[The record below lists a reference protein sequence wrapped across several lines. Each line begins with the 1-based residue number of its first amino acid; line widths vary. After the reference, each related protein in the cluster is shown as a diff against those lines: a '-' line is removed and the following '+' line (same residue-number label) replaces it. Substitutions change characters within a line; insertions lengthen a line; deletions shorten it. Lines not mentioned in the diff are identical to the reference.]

1 MQNQIEGMD
10 LRTCTDSITFDVK
23 GVEGKVRVVGTYQA
37 PWFSGLDVCALLEY
51 SNSKKAIQQHVLPHQ
66 KKSLGLLSS
75 EMRDLASCNLLGTNN
90 FTTEYHAG
98 KAVYINI
105 SGFKTLIKK
114 TQMINPSNAEAIAE
128 HPFIKQFVNYEVI
141 TMRKEQEY
149 ITAIKET
156 FHYLTCYTQFR
167 IDQYRLDLFI
177 KELNLV
183 VECDEYGHRDRDP
196 YKEQER
202 EDYIRDRIG
211 CDFVR
216 FNPDEPGFNIFK
228 IIGDITKNYM
238 YTRDRQ
244 AINLLEYEL
253 QNMKL

>member
-23 GVEGKVRVVGTYQA
+23 GVERKVRVVGTYQA

-90 FTTEYHAG
+90 FTNEYHAG

-149 ITAIKET
+149 NS
-156 FHYLTCYTQFR
+156 
-167 IDQYRLDLFI
+167 DQGNLSLSDLLYPI
-177 KELNLV
+177 Q
-183 VECDEYGHRDRDP
+183 DRSI
-196 YKEQER
+196 Q
-202 EDYIRDRIG
+202 IRSLHQGTESG
-211 CDFVR
+211 C
-216 FNPDEPGFNIFK
+216 
-228 IIGDITKNYM
+228 
-238 YTRDRQ
+238 
-244 AINLLEYEL
+244 
-253 QNMKL
+253 